1 MQPVRSAGKRAPTFD
16 TQGTLFNEQLGNT
29 SAEENQ
35 TELYDQ
41 VYLPNSKKKKE
52 EHLSPVNLNLNVL
65 STAKL
70 LKQPICAAI
79 LVANATAGYYYKR
92 KKITLRTSSVLFPSS
107 PLAIHRA
114 PWAVILLLLDE
125 K

>member
-1 MQPVRSAGKRAPTFD
+1 MNNLVIRPPGKIK
-16 TQGTLFNEQLGNT
+16 LN
-29 SAEENQ
+29 
-35 TELYDQ
+35 YMIKCI
-41 VYLPNSKKKKE
+41 YLIAKKKKE

-65 STAKL
+65 SAAKL

-114 PWAVILLLLDE
+114 PCAVILLLLDE